1 MKIAFERQQ
10 ELNRIRDGAMGAA
23 CRGLTTL
30 ENTVKQLR
38 ELDKKRGEY
47 AGQKEY
53 YQISVEM
60 VKVAREIN
68 RLMKEIIGNGPEVVL
83 IKPICYGRK
92 GIKHA
97 ARTMYK
103 NGHHGYGEKRVQVF
117 QCGNRECGRT
127 TIKA

>member
-1 MKIAFERQQ
+1 MKLKDA
-10 ELNRIRDGAMGAA
+10 
-23 CRGLTTL
+23 
-30 ENTVKQLR
+30 VKRLLA
-38 ELDKKRGEY
+38 LDKKRGEY
-47 AGQKEY
+47 TGQKEY
-53 YQISVEM
+53 YNISVEM

-68 RLMKEIIGNGPEVVL
+68 RLMKKLIGNGPEVVL
-83 IKPICYGRK
+83 TGPTCYGRK

-97 ARTMYK
+97 ARVMYK